1 VLLGKLAT
9 HELAYGVTTSNPK
22 SYGTTVNPWDYQRI
36 PGGSSGGSGAA
47 IAARLAAATIGT
59 DTGGSIRIPAS
70 FCGCVGFKPTYGV
83 VSRTGIAPLS
93 WFLDHAGPITAT
105 VRDAALVLDAISGY
119 DPDDEATLP
128 GAGGVVGVADQ
139 LDGDVTGLRVGIP
152 RTDAWAALEP
162 GVRSAAEAALIQLE
176 SLGMHLI
183 EVDVPSQQALVEP
196 IFAVVSAE
204 SRAAHSSI
212 WPERHDDFG
221 PDLQRLLAI
230 PALDGDATIAVLRAV
245 AGYRQAM
252 RRVFAEVDLLVSPT
266 TPIVAPAHQAET
278 VELAG
283 SQVPVIMAAVV
294 NTMPYNLAH
303 LPAVSVP
310 CGSADGL
317 PVGLQLAGG
326 PFDDARVLRAAHA
339 YEQSTHWHERRP

>member
-1 VLLGKLAT
+1 M
-9 HELAYGVTTSNPK
+9 
-22 SYGTTVNPWDYQRI
+22 
-36 PGGSSGGSGAA
+36 
-47 IAARLAAATIGT
+47 
-59 DTGGSIRIPAS
+59 
-70 FCGCVGFKPTYGV
+70 
-83 VSRTGIAPLS
+83 
-93 WFLDHAGPITAT
+93 
-105 VRDAALVLDAISGY
+105 
-119 DPDDEATLP
+119 
-128 GAGGVVGVADQ
+128 ADQ

-152 RTDAWAALEP
+152 RTEAWAALEP
-162 GVRSAAEAALIQLE
+162 GVRSAAEAALTQLE
-176 SLGMHLI
+176 SLGMHLT
-183 EVDVPSQQALVEP
+183 EVDLPSQQALVEP
-196 IFAVVSAE
+196 IFAIVSAE

-212 WPERHDDFG
+212 WPDRYDDFG

-266 TPIVAPAHQAET
+266 TPIVAPAHQSET

-283 SQVPVIMAAVV
+283 SRVPVIMAAIV

-310 CGSADGL
+310 CGSTDGL

-339 YEQSTHWHERRP
+339 YEQATHWHERRP